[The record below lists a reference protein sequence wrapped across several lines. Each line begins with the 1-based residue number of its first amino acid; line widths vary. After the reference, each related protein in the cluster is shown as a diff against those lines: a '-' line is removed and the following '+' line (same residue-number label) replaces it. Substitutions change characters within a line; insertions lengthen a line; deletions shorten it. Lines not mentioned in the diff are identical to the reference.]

1 MLLKSWQMEG
11 KAMTNF
17 ISECIGDIISIADGD
32 GDDTWRL
39 ENANACADVLVSSRP
54 QVADDLRDRL
64 TIEAES
70 KRHSQAASHLL
81 AEVRA
86 YLNR

>member
-1 MLLKSWQMEG
+1 
-11 KAMTNF
+11 MTSF

-32 GDDTWRL
+32 GDDDWKL

-54 QVADDLRDRL
+54 QVADDFRDRL

-86 YLNR
+86 DLNR

>member
-1 MLLKSWQMEG
+1 VLKAKGET
-11 KAMTNF
+11 MTSV

-32 GDDTWRL
+32 GDDAWKL

-54 QVADDLRDRL
+54 QVADDFKDRL

-86 YLNR
+86 HLSR

>member
-1 MLLKSWQMEG
+1 
-11 KAMTNF
+11 MTNF
-17 ISECIGDIISIADGD
+17 ISDCIGDIISIADGD
-32 GDDTWRL
+32 GDDAWKL

-54 QVADDLRDRL
+54 QVADDFKDRL

-81 AEVRA
+81 AKVRA
-86 YLNR
+86 LLFR

>member
-1 MLLKSWQMEG
+1 
-11 KAMTNF
+11 MTNF

-32 GDDTWRL
+32 GDDAWKL

-54 QVADDLRDRL
+54 QVADDFKDRL